1 MIIQVEKYCK
11 KVISSDLV
19 NIFRNNVRI
28 IVAGSSFSGKTFLC
42 INLLKKY
49 IHKFYKIIIADCPN
63 SHEFT
68 KDDVLSKKIE
78 IYNYI
83 PSINELSMI
92 YGDLHVIVI
101 MDDNFNTSLNN
112 KNVMEMFVRGR
123 HKNISTLLITQ
134 NLLSK
139 ARFQRDISLNATH
152 FILFK
157 IRDLSQIQILTRQI
171 YGKDYGNN
179 IVDIYKYIQK
189 TQKFGHLLI
198 DLSSD
203 ATPDIELRSNIA
215 AEGGDNINSFELC
228 YKILN

>member
-1 MIIQVEKYCK
+1 MLSKTHEDKVREKGYLVREKSGKSQGICRTGEEEITLLT
-11 KVISSDLV
+11 VLVSPPRDLV

-28 IVAGSSFSGKTFLC
+28 IAAGSSFSGKTFLC

-139 ARFQRDISLNATH
+139 ACFQRDISLNATH

-179 IVDIYKYIQK
+179 IVNIYKYIQK
-189 TQKFGHLLI
+189 IQKFF
-198 DLSSD
+198 
-203 ATPDIELRSNIA
+203 PF
-215 AEGGDNINSFELC
+215 IN
-228 YKILN
+228 

>member
-1 MIIQVEKYCK
+1 MVIQVDGYCSN
-11 KVISSDLV
+11 VVSSEIV
-19 NIFRNNVRI
+19 NIFRNNARI
-28 IVAGSSFSGKTFLC
+28 IVAGNSFSGKTYLC

-49 IHKFYKIIIADCPN
+49 SSTFSKIILADCPN

-68 KDDVLSKKIE
+68 RDEVLNKKIE
-78 IYNYI
+78 VYNYI

-92 YGDLHVIVI
+92 YPDLHVIVI
-101 MDDNFNTSLNN
+101 MDDNFNTSLNS

-123 HKNISTLLITQ
+123 HKNISPILITQ

-171 YGKDYGNN
+171 YGKDYGNR
-179 IVDIYKYIQK
+179 ILDIYKYIQK

-215 AEGGDNINSFELC
+215 AEEGDNINSFELC